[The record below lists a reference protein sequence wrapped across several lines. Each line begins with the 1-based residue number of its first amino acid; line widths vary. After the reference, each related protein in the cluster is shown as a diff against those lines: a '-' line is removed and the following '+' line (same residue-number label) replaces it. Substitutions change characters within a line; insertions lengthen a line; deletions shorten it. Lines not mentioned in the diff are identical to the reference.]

1 MKPYNQFI
9 SDVNEGILLRTH
21 VATVIAKSLGYH
33 PCSDQTPT
41 EIIHDALESVVTL
54 TFAQRE
60 LVAEMLDLA
69 SECGIQYDQQTL
81 PEAIEEP
88 EEISD
93 EAWTDE
99 ELDKLANEVNDW
111 EDVIDAYEPHEL
123 VLVDDETGE
132 EVDDLQEELKEDTLN
147 EVLSRVQRIR
157 AKIRFKKSATK
168 RQRKL
173 KIALKTHSTNKQ
185 INKRA
190 RTLAIKL
197 MKRRLAK
204 KPLNKLSVG
213 EKERLERIIKSRKK
227 VVNRLAMRL
236 TSRVR
241 MVEKNRLTRKHK

>member
-1 MKPYNQFI
+1 MKPYLQVL
-9 SDVNEGILLRTH
+9 SDVNESMLLRAH
-21 VATVIAKSLGYH
+21 VAMVIAGSLGYKA
-33 PCSDQTPT
+33 PLSQSPS
-41 EIIHDALESVVTL
+41 EMVNSALESAHDL
-54 TFAQRE
+54 TIEQRDI
-60 LVAEMLDLA
+60 VAEMLELA
-69 SECGIQYDQQTL
+69 KDCGVPYDPTL
-81 PEAIEEP
+81 IPEGKEEP
-88 EEISD
+88 EEVSD

-132 EVDDLQEELKEDTLN
+132 EVDDLKDELKEDILD

-190 RTLAIKL
+190 RTLAIKI